1 MEYSPIIYF
10 VDPNVAKTRL
20 DWMRIM
26 ILKISYLYLSAR
38 YYGDE
43 VNLPIQFWKVR
54 FVWLLRTLWSWTL
67 ATLIL
72 SWTNVL
78 HVNPHSAVFRQTT
91 HGIRQ
96 IIVNG
101 KGQNDTW
108 KRTCKASVFFDKRAM
123 EMVLR
128 WMELDIDAW
137 NSTMV
142 NGNGHTQIKYWIS
155 LIFIVRF
162 YSCKDV
168 PLYNIIGHQ
177 IVE

>member
-96 IIVNG
+96 
-101 KGQNDTW
+101 
-108 KRTCKASVFFDKRAM
+108 RSM
-123 EMVLR
+123 EMDRLSS
-128 WMELDIDAW
+128 MERDK
-137 NSTMV
+137 TTH
-142 NGNGHTQIKYWIS
+142 GNGHAKRQCFSTNGQWKWSYDEWNWTSTHGIRQWSMEMDTHKLNTEY
-155 LIFIVRF
+155 L
-162 YSCKDV
+162 
-168 PLYNIIGHQ
+168 
-177 IVE
+177 